1 VLSLYAMQQI
11 SPSNEDVKLD
21 KRFEMLIDQ
30 FEREVAPYDKWSR
43 VAAIS
48 SSAGVVTSIVLAM
61 LLLPSGYTV
70 YAAIG
75 GILAS
80 IILTKLPIL
89 YADHKKHE
97 ISTHKY
103 KPITGVCMC
112 DLYQY
117 RTHLRKM
124 ETATTS
130 AERIRHNKL
139 ANYYKHQMGL

>member
-1 VLSLYAMQQI
+1 MQQI
-11 SPSNEDVKLD
+11 TSSKEVKLD
-21 KRFEMLIDQ
+21 KRLEMLIDQ

-43 VAAIS
+43 IAAIS
-48 SSAGVVTSIVLAM
+48 SSAGVVTSIILSM
-61 LLLPSGYTV
+61 LLLPSAYTM

-80 IILTKLPIL
+80 IVLTKLPIL

-97 ISTHKY
+97 ISTNKY
-103 KPITGVCMC
+103 KPVTGVCMC

-139 ANYYKHQMGL
+139 ANYYKRQMGL

>member
-1 VLSLYAMQQI
+1 MQI
-11 SPSNEDVKLD
+11 ATSSNELKLD
-21 KRFEMLIDQ
+21 SKLELLIDQ
-30 FEREVAPYDKWSR
+30 FERDVAPYDRWSR
-43 VAAIS
+43 IAAITT
-48 SSAGVVTSIVLAM
+48 SAGVVTSVVLSM
-61 LLLPSGYTV
+61 LLLPSAYIP

-80 IILTKLPIL
+80 IIMTKLPIL

-97 ISTHKY
+97 ISTRRY

-117 RTHLRKM
+117 RTHLRRM
-124 ETATTS
+124 EMAATT

>member
-1 VLSLYAMQQI
+1 MQQI
-11 SPSNEDVKLD
+11 SPSNDEVKLD
-21 KRFEMLIDQ
+21 KRLEMLIDQ

-61 LLLPSGYTV
+61 LFLPSGYTV

-75 GILAS
+75 GILAT

-103 KPITGVCMC
+103 KPVTGVCMC

-130 AERIRHNKL
+130 GERIRHNKL
-139 ANYYKHQMGL
+139 AKYYKRQMGL

>member
-1 VLSLYAMQQI
+1 MQQI
-11 SPSNEDVKLD
+11 TSSKEVKLD
-21 KRFEMLIDQ
+21 KRLEMLIDQ

-43 VAAIS
+43 IAAIS
-48 SSAGVVTSIVLAM
+48 SSAGVVTSILLSM
-61 LLLPSGYTV
+61 LLLPSAYIM

-80 IILTKLPIL
+80 IVLTKLPII

-97 ISTHKY
+97 ISTNKY
-103 KPITGVCMC
+103 KPVTGVCMC

-139 ANYYKHQMGL
+139 ANYYKRQMGL

>member
-1 VLSLYAMQQI
+1 MQQI
-11 SPSNEDVKLD
+11 TSSKEVKLD
-21 KRFEMLIDQ
+21 KRLEMLIDQ
-30 FEREVAPYDKWSR
+30 FEQEVAPYDKWSR
-43 VAAIS
+43 IAAIS
-48 SSAGVVTSIVLAM
+48 SSAGVVTSILLSM
-61 LLLPSGYTV
+61 LLLPSAYIM

-80 IILTKLPIL
+80 IVLTKLPII

-97 ISTHKY
+97 ISTNKY
-103 KPITGVCMC
+103 KPVTGVCMC

-139 ANYYKHQMGL
+139 ANYYKRQMGL

>member
-1 VLSLYAMQQI
+1 MQQI
-11 SPSNEDVKLD
+11 SPSNDEVKLD
-21 KRFEMLIDQ
+21 KRLEMLIDQ

-61 LLLPSGYTV
+61 LFLPSDYTV

-75 GILAS
+75 GILAT

-103 KPITGVCMC
+103 KPVTGVCMC

-130 AERIRHNKL
+130 GERIRHNKL
-139 ANYYKHQMGL
+139 AKYYKHQMGL

>member
-1 VLSLYAMQQI
+1 MQQI
-11 SPSNEDVKLD
+11 TSSKEVKLD
-21 KRFEMLIDQ
+21 KKLEMLIDQ

-43 VAAIS
+43 IAAIS
-48 SSAGVVTSIVLAM
+48 SSAGVVTSILLSM
-61 LLLPSGYTV
+61 LLLPSAYTM

-80 IILTKLPIL
+80 IVLTKLPIL

-97 ISTHKY
+97 ISTNRY
-103 KPITGVCMC
+103 KPVTGVCMC

-139 ANYYKHQMGL
+139 ANYYKRQMGI

>member
-1 VLSLYAMQQI
+1 MQQI
-11 SPSNEDVKLD
+11 TSSKEVKLD
-21 KRFEMLIDQ
+21 RRLEMLIDQ

-43 VAAIS
+43 IAAIS
-48 SSAGVVTSIVLAM
+48 SSAGVVTSIILSM
-61 LLLPSGYTV
+61 LLLPSAYTM

-80 IILTKLPIL
+80 IVLTKLPIL

-97 ISTHKY
+97 ISTNKY
-103 KPITGVCMC
+103 KPVTGVCMC

-139 ANYYKHQMGL
+139 ANYYKRQMGL